1 MPRVAT
7 EYRYVFNA
15 DGQFYAQAHGW
26 KSRLLSTA
34 RAAAAALAKKLDI
47 GCDALRKVP
56 CPCASFPWCFL
67 DSTTASHI
75 FYSAQKGHAV
85 QKVVLSFITSM
96 CGAGCARCS
105 CQDDELG
112 RGVLASRKAGMGL
125 KERHTWS
132 ALHGSCCSPG
142 QCHCASAQAPMA
154 AEDKRI
160 WPAVTLPPRHL
171 PLGEAG

>member
-1 MPRVAT
+1 MV
-7 EYRYVFNA
+7 N
-15 DGQFYAQAHGW
+15 
-26 KSRLLSTA
+26 SM
-34 RAAAAALAKKLDI
+34 
-47 GCDALRKVP
+47 RKRM
-56 CPCASFPWCFL
+56 AGNL
-67 DSTTASHI
+67 DSCPLRELQPLRWPRNWILHVTHCARCPVRAHPSLVFFLIQLQHHI
-75 FYSAQKGHAV
+75 FFGEHVDSAQKGHAV

-142 QCHCASAQAPMA
+142 QCHCASAQTPLA